1 LQAHRLTFPLL
12 VDAKDAVAATYRL
25 VAVPTNAV
33 IGKDGRL
40 RYIGMGFDEREL
52 QQAIEAAL
60 GEQGAATRSVWGFT
74 RPGSCGI
81 LWARRTS
88 PKWRV

>member
-1 LQAHRLTFPLL
+1 
-12 VDAKDAVAATYRL
+12 

-40 RYIGMGFDEREL
+40 RYIGESFDEREL

-60 GEQGAATRSVWGFT
+60 GE
-74 RPGSCGI
+74 
-81 LWARRTS
+81 
-88 PKWRV
+88 